1 MQACGSCTCGENTDQ
16 PEATATTPPL
26 GIAAFEELS
35 VIDLPIVY
43 SMKNGEET
51 IREDRL
57 PLFLLLSH
65 Y

>member
-1 MQACGSCTCGENTDQ
+1 MAPAPVGKILTSLSR
-16 PEATATTPPL
+16 AATTPPL